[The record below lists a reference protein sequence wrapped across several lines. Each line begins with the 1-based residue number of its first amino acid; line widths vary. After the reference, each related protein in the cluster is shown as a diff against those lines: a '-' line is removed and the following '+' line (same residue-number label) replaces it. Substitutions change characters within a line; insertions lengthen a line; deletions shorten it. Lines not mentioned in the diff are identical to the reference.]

1 MTYDEEKVVL
11 DLLREAF
18 SFRYSDA
25 KALLNT
31 SSLALE
37 LVVARN
43 SNEPIALDLEGYCRA
58 HVGNAHRILGR
69 LREARQEL
77 NTARDLLERGTGRL
91 SFLAELYRFQ
101 ASLEESGG
109 DFAAAEEAI
118 NKAEQ
123 LYAILGDT
131 EGIAA
136 CCVKRAIV
144 FIYSDRPQDA
154 FATILGAVQSIEN
167 EDLLRSAYETAIRAL
182 VDAGEIASAMRVLE
196 MSRSLFA
203 GGGDLFQLKVLWLE
217 GQATGRRSRLAQ
229 ARKGY
234 SDRGMIFQAA
244 LISLEEA
251 AMAVREAE
259 LSEARDLLDVA
270 GPVLAALGIVKDS
283 LAAMILDLDVT
294 RREELERAEAILL
307 GFVKQ
312 ARLHRPANG

>member
-1 MTYDEEKVVL
+1 MNLDEEKVVL

-18 SFRYSDA
+18 SFRYSSA
-25 KALLNT
+25 KALLDG

-37 LVVARN
+37 LVIARN
-43 SNEPIALDLEGYCRA
+43 STEPAAYDLEGYCRA
-58 HVGNAHRILGR
+58 HVGNALRILGR
-69 LREARQEL
+69 LGEARQQM
-77 NTARDLLERGTGRL
+77 NAARDLLERGTGRL
-91 SFLAELYRFQ
+91 GFLAELYRFQ
-101 ASLEESGG
+101 ASLE
-109 DFAAAEEAI
+109 DAVRDYAVAEEAI
-118 NKAEQ
+118 DKAEQ
-123 LYAILGDT
+123 LYAVLGDT

-136 CCVKRAIV
+136 CCIQRAIV

-154 FATILGAVQSIEN
+154 FATILGAVQSIES

-182 VDAGEIASAMRVLE
+182 VDAGEVAHAMRVLE

-217 GQATGRRSRLAQ
+217 GQATGKRSRLAK

-251 AMAVREAE
+251 AMAVREGE
-259 LSEARDLLDVA
+259 LREARELLDVA

-294 RREELERAEAILL
+294 RREELEKAEAILL
-307 GFVKQ
+307 SLVKE
-312 ARLHRPANG
+312 ARLHRPTSG